1 MHYHWGQAAA
11 KKGTCQL
18 CTTYI
23 KQKSSV
29 TLTVVR

>member
-11 KKGTCQL
+11 KKGTYQL
-18 CTTYI
+18 WTTHI
-23 KQKSSV
+23 KRKSGV